1 METPGYKNFLNPQ
14 KTNNMN
20 GISVLA
26 KFKKI
31 VLGALSLV
39 LVSCSSVTP
48 EVYKTEKPVLV
59 LENYF
64 NGIVDGWGMF
74 QDRSGQV
81 VKRFTVVMRCSWV
94 GDTGVLDEDFTYS
107 DGTKEKRVW
116 NIKRLPEGRY
126 IGTAGDVVGQANGQ
140 AQGNALQWQ
149 YTLALKVGE
158 STYNV
163 SMNDWMYLMDEKV
176 MFNRT
181 AMSKFGVHL
190 GDVTLAFT
198 KR

>member
-1 METPGYKNFLNPQ
+1 MKSLSTRPAFFIRFL
-14 KTNNMN
+14 
-20 GISVLA
+20 SS
-26 KFKKI
+26 
-31 VLGALSLV
+31 ALSYLHSMLKATAIGLCAL
-39 LVSCSSVTP
+39 LVSSCASVTP
-48 EVYKTEKPVLV
+48 DTYKAEKPTLV

-81 VKRFTVVMRCSWV
+81 IKRFTVVMRCTWT

-107 DGTKEKRVW
+107 DGTKEKRIW
-116 NIKRLPEGRY
+116 TIKRLGNNRY
-126 IGTAGDVVGQANGQ
+126 IGTASDVVGQADGQ
-140 AQGNALQWQ
+140 ASGNALQWN

-158 STYNV
+158 KTYDV
-163 SMNDWMYLMDEKV
+163 KMNDWMYLVDEKV
-176 MFNRT
+176 LINRA

-190 GDVTLAFT
+190 GDVTLSFT

>member
-1 METPGYKNFLNPQ
+1 MKSLYSVANSFANLRLMAKAMAIALLT
-14 KTNNMN
+14 
-20 GISVLA
+20 VLA
-26 KFKKI
+26 
-31 VLGALSLV
+31 S
-39 LVSCSSVTP
+39 SCASVTP
-48 EVYKTEKPVLV
+48 DTYKAEKPVLV

-81 VKRFTVVMRCSWV
+81 IKRFTVVMRCTWT

-107 DGTKEKRVW
+107 DGTKEKRIW
-116 NIKRLPEGRY
+116 TIKRLPSNRY
-126 IGTAGDVVGQANGQ
+126 TGTASDVVGQADGQ
-140 AQGNALQWQ
+140 ASGNALQWN

-158 STYNV
+158 KTYDV
-163 SMNDWMYLMDEKV
+163 KMNDWMYLVDEKV
-176 MFNRT
+176 MINRA

-190 GDVTLAFT
+190 GDVTLSFT